1 MFNQIILTL
10 LGKKEDYLKLKKQV
24 ARTPLE
30 KSIDNIIEKINK
42 DIDKIAELNQ
52 IEYIF

>member
-10 LGKKEDYLKLKKQV
+10 LGQKEEYLKLKKQV

-30 KSIDNIIEKINK
+30 NSINNIIEKIDK